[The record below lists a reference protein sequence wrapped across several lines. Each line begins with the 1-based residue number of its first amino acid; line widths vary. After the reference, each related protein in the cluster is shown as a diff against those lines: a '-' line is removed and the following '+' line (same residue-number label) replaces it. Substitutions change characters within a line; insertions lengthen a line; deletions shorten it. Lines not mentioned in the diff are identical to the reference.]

1 MIGFR
6 FPLAVLAL
14 LCMPAP
20 SVAGPAMSV
29 KLLTVKLPVDA
40 CVHRAARV
48 YELEG
53 YTVSP
58 GNEYYVWGDKG
69 PHGAAI
75 ICTPAGGVTQVSVVV
90 AEDPSGNSDAAMHEV
105 DRLAFRLEELARDRN
120 WERRR

>member
-1 MIGFR
+1 
-6 FPLAVLAL
+6 
-14 LCMPAP
+14 
-20 SVAGPAMSV
+20 MSV

>member
-1 MIGFR
+1 
-6 FPLAVLAL
+6 
-14 LCMPAP
+14 
-20 SVAGPAMSV
+20 MSV
-29 KLLTVKLPVDA
+29 RLLTVRIPVDG

-90 AEDPSGNSDAAMHEV
+90 AEDPSGSSDAAQREV
-105 DRLAFRLEELARDRN
+105 DKLSNRLEEIARDRN